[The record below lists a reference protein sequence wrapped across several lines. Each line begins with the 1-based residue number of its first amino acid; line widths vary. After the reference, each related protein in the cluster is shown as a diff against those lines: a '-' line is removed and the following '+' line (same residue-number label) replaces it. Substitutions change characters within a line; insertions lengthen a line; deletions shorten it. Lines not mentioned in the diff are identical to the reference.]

1 MTVGNS
7 YECSDALVCTVIGSW
22 KSNLIG
28 SGDWS
33 ISIQFVSEGRSK
45 VVAEREQVCSLGFG
59 FVLLLLLLLL
69 LLWSLSFLTVE
80 FGCCFSSA
88 VQTAP
93 GLDKTCTMV
102 SLM

>member
-1 MTVGNS
+1 MLYFLLFIRYLDGICYIYNLLSLVTVGNS

-45 VVAEREQVCSLGFG
+45 VVAEREQACSLGFG
-59 FVLLLLLLLL
+59 FVLLLLL
-69 LLWSLSFLTVE
+69 FYYCGRCH
-80 FGCCFSSA
+80 F
-88 VQTAP
+88 
-93 GLDKTCTMV
+93 
-102 SLM
+102 